1 MSKAKQLI
9 TVLPQRV
16 TEIRSARREAMPR
29 GKGDYISGRV
39 AHVQIVSLRPDKTNP
54 NRVGL
59 IFSLSDFFDFE
70 DTVIKLR
77 GKEAILIKIYRELS
91 PMSQDTLIKVS
102 KCMK

>member
-39 AHVQIVSLRPDKTNP
+39 AHVQVVSLRPSTTYPNGKTHGW
-54 NRVGL
+54 VC
-59 IFSLSDFFDFE
+59 FSFNFLGSIHNKFFVKSLQCRK
-70 DTVIKLR
+70 T
-77 GKEAILIKIYRELS
+77 
-91 PMSQDTLIKVS
+91 QQS
-102 KCMK
+102 KFSNA